1 MCLSSLEKQIF
12 SGNCIYLFQVI
23 NYFQMM
29 QFVTLNLKFSP
40 AATRGYP
47 AAASNSCR
55 SFSQSGACSGKHQR
69 VSVQYYAG
77 WGVQGEKESD
87 EFPC

>member
-1 MCLSSLEKQIF
+1 M
-12 SGNCIYLFQVI
+12 
-23 NYFQMM
+23 
-29 QFVTLNLKFSP
+29 NLKFSP

-55 SFSQSGACSGKHQR
+55 SFSQSRACSGKHQR

-87 EFPC
+87 EFPSLAYNNVAQFGKSEWLCKDQ